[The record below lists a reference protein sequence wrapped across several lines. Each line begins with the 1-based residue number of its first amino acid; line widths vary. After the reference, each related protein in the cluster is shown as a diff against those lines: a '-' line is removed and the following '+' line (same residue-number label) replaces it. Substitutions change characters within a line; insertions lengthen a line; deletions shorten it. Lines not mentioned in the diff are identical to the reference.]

1 MQPVWKTINIEFPKQ
16 RKIVLPWDS
25 AILFLTVGFQKL
37 KSGSQTDF
45 CTLMFFAALFT
56 IAKIWKQ
63 PKCPSTDKQNV
74 VYTFSGIL
82 FSLIKGDN
90 SVICDNMDE
99 LGVQYDKRNEL
110 VTERQTLSD
119 STYMKLLK

>member
-1 MQPVWKTINIEFPKQ
+1 MENYKYRVFSTKKNSTTMRFSNPISKCRLPKIEI
-16 RKIVLPWDS
+16 RISDG
-25 AILFLTVGFQKL
+25 FLHSHVHC
-37 KSGSQTDF
+37 SIIHNS
-45 CTLMFFAALFT
+45 
-56 IAKIWKQ
+56 KQ
-63 PKCPSTDKQNV
+63 PKCPSTDKRNV

-90 SVICDNMDE
+90 SVICGNMDE
-99 LGVQYDKRNEL
+99 LGVQYDKRNKL